1 MDDRELADWLK
12 YSDSKSL
19 LIINENNRLQVL
31 YCPFKVLVIVSV
43 GVLIKGQIVL
53 VIEIKVTRELIIVY
67 IINGDAYYYYHFEI
81 LKQ

>member
-12 YSDSKSL
+12 YSNPKTL
-19 LIINENNRLQVL
+19 LVVNENNRLQVL

-43 GVLIKGQIVL
+43 GILIKGEIVL
-53 VIEIKVTRELIIVY
+53 VIEIKVTRDLIIVY

-81 LKQ
+81 LNQ